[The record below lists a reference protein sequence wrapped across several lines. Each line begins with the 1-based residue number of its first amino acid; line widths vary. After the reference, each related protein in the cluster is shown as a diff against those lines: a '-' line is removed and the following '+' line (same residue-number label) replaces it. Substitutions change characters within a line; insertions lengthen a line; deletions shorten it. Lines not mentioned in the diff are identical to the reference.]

1 MQETQ
6 KDSNLDID
14 VFEDEDEDTQKDK
27 FLTFRLENEDYGI
40 QIRHITEIIVM
51 QDITPIPDM
60 PEFIIGLINLRG
72 QIISIMD
79 VRRRF
84 GLKSKEYD
92 DRTCIIVVNIDAI
105 SVGLVVDTVN
115 EVINIPES
123 VIDPPPRGHS
133 DIESSYILGLAKVG
147 KKVKV
152 LVDIERILQD
162 EDMNKIASLSEENQG
177 TEAE

>member
-6 KDSNLDID
+6 KDSNLDLD

-51 QDITPIPDM
+51 QDITHIPDM

-79 VRRRF
+79 VRKRF
-84 GLKSKEYD
+84 RLKSKEYD
-92 DRTCIIVVNIDAI
+92 DRTCIIVVNINTI
-105 SVGLVVDTVN
+105 SVGLIVDTVN
-115 EVINIPES
+115 EVINIPEN
-123 VIDPPPRGHS
+123 VIDPPPRGHL
-133 DIESSYILGLAKVG
+133 DIDSSYILGLAKVG

-162 EDMNKIASLSEENQG
+162 NEMSQIISVSDQTELSK
-177 TEAE
+177 AE